1 MKQSI
6 AVILLLMLISCGESK
21 PSTSPIANII
31 EPKSSRVKIV
41 DNAMPCV
48 FLIEIDG
55 HLYGSTCNGG
65 LTHLESCEET
75 HKCN

>member
-1 MKQSI
+1 MKNSI
-6 AVILLLMLISCGESK
+6 ILISILMLVSCNEPKPTVSPVANFLES
-21 PSTSPIANII
+21 
-31 EPKSSRVKIV
+31 KSSRVKIV
-41 DNAMPCV
+41 DNKMPCV